1 MDDDN
6 DNNNDTNNDDTIG
19 SQCEESYDEKIKIMI
34 IGESKVG
41 KTSLISRYCNN
52 DFDGGAYLSTVGI
65 DYQIKNLV
73 LDNKN
78 IRIQIWDTA
87 GQERYRNIAKS
98 YFQSS
103 DGFIIVYDISCIQ
116 TFEKLDYWIEQIKLN
131 SQEYTKM
138 ILFGNKC
145 DIEEGRKINKEEG
158 EEYAKRNNVKYFEVS
173 AKDGTNVSEAF
184 EYIIKDIL
192 NSFSPNEN
200 FKKRRSKMLSVPI
213 KLPKKKSSCC

>member
-6 DNNNDTNNDDTIG
+6 DNDNTIG
-19 SQCEESYDEKIKIMI
+19 SQCEENYDEKIKIMV
-34 IGESKVG
+34 IGESKIG

-52 DFDGGAYLSTVGI
+52 EFDGGAYLSTVGI
-65 DYQIKNLV
+65 DFQVKNLV
-73 LDNKN
+73 LVDKN
-78 IRIQIWDTA
+78 VRVQIWDTA
-87 GQERYRNIAKS
+87 GQERYRNIAKN

-103 DGFIIVYDISCIQ
+103 DGFVIVYDISCAE

-131 SQEYTKM
+131 AQEYTKLV
-138 ILFGNKC
+138 LFGNKS
-145 DIEEGRKINKEEG
+145 DLKEGRQIKKEEG
-158 EEYAKRNNVKYFEVS
+158 EEYAKRNNIKFFEVS
-173 AKDGTNVSEAF
+173 AKDGTNVSEGF
-184 EYIIKDIL
+184 EYIFKDIL